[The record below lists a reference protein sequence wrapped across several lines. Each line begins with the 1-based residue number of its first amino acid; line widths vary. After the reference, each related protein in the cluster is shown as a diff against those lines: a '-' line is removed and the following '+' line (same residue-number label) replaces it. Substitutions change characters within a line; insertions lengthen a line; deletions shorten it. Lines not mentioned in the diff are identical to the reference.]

1 MFNAGGQRGDYKN
14 HGFPT
19 FPELHAM
26 VIRVVKPELPSQ
38 WFFPRVLQEGC
49 LKSMFCLEAGA
60 TFLFT
65 WRIMKTVE
73 QEFGIGLWLRSTT
86 C

>member
-1 MFNAGGQRGDYKN
+1 MFNAGGQRGDHKN

-26 VIRVVKPELPSQ
+26 VIRVVDLSCQ
-38 WFFPRVLQEGC
+38 FSGFFPRVLQEGR